1 MPNQPR
7 TDNPARSVPEP
18 WFCEA
23 HRLWTTSDC
32 PKCDDEL
39 IALTE
44 DWDA

>member
-1 MPNQPR
+1 MTTN
-7 TDNPARSVPEP
+7 SVSDATPEP
-18 WFCEA
+18 WFCDA